1 MYINRPIDVE
11 YAVSKCCH
19 GQPTTTAITERQR
32 PNSNQFINYRLSLL
46 FTLSC
51 ESTVKSFNNSAI
63 LDTCKYRYSIIELG
77 TVRPFSNSAIR
88 DTCKYR

>member
-1 MYINRPIDVE
+1 MTLHPMYINRPIDVE

-19 GQPTTTAITERQR
+19 GQPTPTAIIERQR
-32 PNSNQFINYRLSLL
+32 PDFNQFINYRLSLL

-63 LDTCKYRYSIIELG
+63 
-77 TVRPFSNSAIR
+77 R
-88 DTCKYR
+88 DTPSFPIPSENIGNRQSS